1 MRALVISGGGSKG
14 AFAGGVAQ
22 FLIKECK
29 KKYDI
34 FIGTSAGSLL
44 IPLLALGETEKL
56 HTIFT
61 TVTQD
66 DIFNIN
72 PFIVEKKKGAF
83 ITRINHFGIVRMFL
97 KQRKTFGESLNLR
110 KMIKQ
115 FLSEEDFLK
124 IKTAGPDVVV
134 TVANLTT
141 MQVEYKSVRDC
152 SYDDFC
158 DWVWASSN
166 VVPFM
171 SLLQKDNFEYG
182 DGGLG
187 NNVPV
192 SRAINMGATEIDVIV
207 LKTEKYEIK
216 NLPVRNALEL
226 TERAFNFMINQ
237 IQIDDLIIGR
247 MEGIQ
252 KDIHLNFYQPKETL
266 TANSLIFD
274 PVKMKEWWRI
284 GLLYARE
291 NSPDCVCVKAK
302 EKMLKN
308 PAILNENLNENLTG
322 FNDTIPPDLLN

>member
-1 MRALVISGGGSKG
+1 MKALVISGGGSKG
-14 AFAGGVAQ
+14 SFAGGVAQ

-29 KKYDI
+29 KEYDI

-44 IPLLALGETEKL
+44 IPLLALGEIEKL

-66 DIFNIN
+66 DIFNVN
-72 PFIVEKKKGAF
+72 PFIVSKKKGAF
-83 ITRINHFGIVRMFL
+83 KTSINHVGIVRMFL
-97 KQRKTFGESLNLR
+97 KQKKTFGESLNLR
-110 KMIKQ
+110 ALIKRI
-115 FLSEEDFLK
+115 FTEEDFLK
-124 IKTAGPDVVV
+124 IKNAGPDVVV

-141 MQVEYKSVRDC
+141 MQVEYKSVKNC
-152 SYDDFC
+152 TYDDFC
-158 DWVWASSN
+158 DWIWASSN

-192 SRAINMGATEIDVIV
+192 SRAISMGATEIDVIV
-207 LKTEKYEIK
+207 LNKENREIK
-216 NLPVRNALEL
+216 NSPVRNALEL
-226 TERAFNFMINQ
+226 TERAFNFMVSQ

-247 MEGIQ
+247 MEGLQ
-252 KDIHLNFYQPKETL
+252 KDIHLNFYQPPETL

-274 PVKMKEWWRI
+274 PAKMKEWWRI

-291 NSPDCVCVKAK
+291 NSPDCVCVHAK
-302 EKMLKN
+302 EKADRILKFE
-308 PAILNENLNENLTG
+308 PKTK
-322 FNDTIPPDLLN
+322 